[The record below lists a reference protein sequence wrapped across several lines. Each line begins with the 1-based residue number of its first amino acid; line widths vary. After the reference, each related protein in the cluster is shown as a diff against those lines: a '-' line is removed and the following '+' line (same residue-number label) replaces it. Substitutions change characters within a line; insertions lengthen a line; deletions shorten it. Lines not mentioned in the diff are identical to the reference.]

1 MSSVPGAKVQEM
13 AASEFNKCT
22 DASLPLD
29 LNTSLNLSSKKSAV
43 LPTTTAAYLAL
54 EAAAARYA
62 HKAAS
67 NALDASKKEWW
78 DNIGRTEY
86 ISYPVSSNYYL
97 MSFRENFNLKYLL
110 LQKLQH
116 VLARKK

>member
-1 MSSVPGAKVQEM
+1 MFSATGAKVQKM
-13 AASEFNKCT
+13 AAIEFNKCT
-22 DASLPLD
+22 DGSLPLD
-29 LNTSLNLSSKKSAV
+29 LNTALNLSSKRSAV

-78 DNIGRTEY
+78 DNIGRSEY
-86 ISYPVSSNYYL
+86 ISYPVSLLIVSNEF
-97 MSFRENFNLKYLL
+97 S
-110 LQKLQH
+110 
-116 VLARKK
+116 RKF

>member
-1 MSSVPGAKVQEM
+1 MSSVPGAKLQKM

-29 LNTSLNLSSKKSAV
+29 FNTALNLSSKKSAV

-62 HKAAS
+62 YKAAS
-67 NALDASKKEWW
+67 NALEASKKEWW

-86 ISYPVSSNYYL
+86 ISYPLSLCYPI
-97 MSFRENFNLKYLL
+97 SFQKNFNLKYLL

>member
-1 MSSVPGAKVQEM
+1 MFSVPGAKVQKM

-22 DASLPLD
+22 DVNLPLD
-29 LNTSLNLSSKKSAV
+29 LNTALNLSSKKSAV

-62 HKAAS
+62 HKAAA

-78 DNIGRTEY
+78 DNIGKTKY
-86 ISYPVSSNYYL
+86 ISYITV
-97 MSFRENFNLKYLL
+97 NL
-110 LQKLQH
+110 
-116 VLARKK
+116 